1 MTDTPDRPATLSGN
15 MKRPS
20 ATMVRRVINRLEQAV
35 GADRSTPEAIAALSK
50 TTSTPW
56 LIQQFMDGA
65 IDLESELFE
74 RYPNV
79 PLLSV
84 AKFRALADNNP
95 HQIGYLAAQD
105 ESSTLHIDLDPTR
118 NLAHFTFTA
127 GGMLSQR
134 YILDNPDAI
143 DRPRWLDL
151 MDRRQAGLTFLWS
164 ESRWQ
169 SDYLI
174 WVVRRYSTHIFAFSP
189 SGSSAAVRITP
200 ESSRAVLDWLGKQWN
215 PKGTPVNRW

>member
-1 MTDTPDRPATLSGN
+1 

-50 TTSTPW
+50 IASTPW

-84 AKFRALADNNP
+84 AKFRALTDNNS
-95 HQIGYLAAQD
+95 HQIGYMAAQD
-105 ESSTLHIDLDPTR
+105 ESATLHIDLDSAR
-118 NLAHFTFTA
+118 NLAHFTFTS
-127 GGMLSQR
+127 GGMLSHR
-134 YILDNPDAI
+134 YILDNPEAI

-200 ESSRAVLDWLGKQWN
+200 ESARLLLEWLGKQWN
-215 PKGTPVNRW
+215 PKGVPVNRW